1 MAVKVGDKVLLVV
14 HAYHI
19 LIGEV
24 SDILPGIRR
33 VALKGCVRPLSD
45 PRNDLSAFLAD
56 GFTKQTSY
64 AYLGN
69 VPDAGYMYAIE
80 WTKDIPKGRIRS

>member
-1 MAVKVGDKVLLVV
+1 MSIKVGDKVLLVV
-14 HAYHI
+14 HAYHV

-24 SDILPGIRR
+24 SEILPGVRR
-33 VALKGCVRPLSD
+33 VALKGTVRPLSD

-56 GFTKQTSY
+56 GFTNQTSY

-69 VPDAGYMYAIE
+69 VPDTSYLYAVE
-80 WTKDIPKGRIRS
+80 WTKSIPKGRIRS